1 VCGIAGFSGRF
12 DPSALTAMNAVIAH
26 RGPDDSGIYSSPVDG
41 IGLAHRRLS
50 IIDLSPLGHQPMWD
64 VGGQVAIV
72 FNGEIYNYR
81 ELRAELVAQG
91 HVFRSESDTEVLL
104 NLYLRDAERLLD
116 SINGIFS
123 FAIWDTRTRTLFV
136 ARDHLGVKPLYFAE
150 TAHGFAFASELKA
163 LLVLPGISRELD
175 PQAVFYHLTY
185 VWSPSPHTLLQGVR
199 KLEPGHALTVAAGR
213 IVRHW
218 RYYELPYSQPVDA
231 MDERSAIL
239 AVRDAVSTAVARQM
253 VSDVPVGAFLSGGLD
268 SSAVVAFAREHAGA
282 EALQCFTIGFDDD
295 AFTHEGMAE
304 DLPYAQRVAAHLGVD
319 LHTVRLGPEMAG
331 RLEEMIYHLD
341 EPQGDAAPLNVW
353 FISEL
358 ARARGIKVLLS
369 GAGGDDIFSGY
380 RRHYALQLERY
391 WRFLPQAFRCGIGA
405 LSEALPSSVPAARRL
420 AKAMQYAGLD
430 ERERLCSY
438 FYWQRPAEVMRLL
451 HPDVQQSLAAFRPA
465 GFMLDAL
472 AALPPDTADMNRML
486 YLESRYF
493 LADHNLNYT
502 DKMSMAAGVEV
513 RVPLLDLDLVALA
526 ARLPVDFK
534 QRGSTGKWIF
544 KKAMEPYLPHDVIY
558 RPKTGFGAP
567 VRRWLKHELRHLV
580 DDTLS
585 AEALARRRLFDPAAV
600 RRLIDLDRS
609 GRIDA
614 SYTVFSLLCIELWC
628 RRFLDSAPARERVAV
643 NVG

>member
-1 VCGIAGFSGRF
+1 VCGIAGFSGSF
-12 DPSALTAMNAVIAH
+12 DPSALTSMSAAIAH
-26 RGPDDSGIYSSPVDG
+26 RGPDDSGIFSSPADG

-64 VGGQVAIV
+64 VREQVAIV

-81 ELRAELVAQG
+81 ELRAELIAQG
-91 HVFRSESDTEVLL
+91 YAFRGESDTEVLL

-116 SINGIFS
+116 RINGIYT
-123 FAIWDTRTRTLFV
+123 FAIWDTRSRALFV
-136 ARDHLGVKPLYFAE
+136 ARDGLGVKPLYFAE
-150 TAHGFAFASELKA
+150 TAQGFAFASEMKA
-163 LLVLPGISRELD
+163 LLALPGIGRELD

-185 VWSPSPHTLLQGVR
+185 VWSPSPHTLLKGVR

-213 IVRHW
+213 ITRHW
-218 RYYELPYSQPVDA
+218 RYYDLPYAQPIDR
-231 MDERSAIL
+231 MDEQAAIR
-239 AVRDAVSTAVARQM
+239 AVRDAVCKAVGRQM
-253 VSDVPVGAFLSGGLD
+253 VADVPVGAFLSGGLD
-268 SSAVVAFAREHAGA
+268 SSAVVAFAREHAGGD
-282 EALQCFTIGFDDD
+282 ALQCFTIGFEDD
-295 AFTHEGMAE
+295 AFAREGMTE
-304 DLPYAQRVAAHLGVD
+304 DLPYARRVAEHLGVD
-319 LHTVRLGPEMAG
+319 LHTVRVGPEMAG
-331 RLEEMIYHLD
+331 RLEDMIYHLD
-341 EPQGDAAPLNVW
+341 EPQADAAPLNVW

-380 RRHYALQLERY
+380 RRHHALQLERY
-391 WRFLPQAFRCGIGA
+391 WRFLPQALRRGMGA
-405 LSEALPSSVPAARRL
+405 LADVLPASVPAARRL
-420 AKAMQYAGLD
+420 GKAMQYAGLD

-451 HPDVQQSLAAFRPA
+451 HPDVRQSLTAFRPA

-472 AALPPDTADMNRML
+472 EALPAGTADMNRML
-486 YLESRYF
+486 YLEGRYF

-513 RVPLLDLDLVALA
+513 RVPLLDPDLVALA
-526 ARLPVDFK
+526 ARLPVEFK

-580 DDTLS
+580 DDTL
-585 AEALARRRLFDPAAV
+585 APEALTRRGLFDPVAV

-614 SYTVFSLLCIELWC
+614 AYTVFSLVCIELWC
-628 RRFLDSAPARERVAV
+628 RRFVDPAPNLAT
-643 NVG
+643 